1 MEGDIGDIVAGGE
14 PVDSVRFND
23 GVEIGVE
30 IDESDAFFHGAG
42 NAVDPAE
49 GRTDCNDGM
58 AGVAIGKGDET
69 IEGVISLGLG
79 KVVGD

>member
-30 IDESDAFFHGAG
+30 IDESDAFFHGA
-42 NAVDPAE
+42 
-49 GRTDCNDGM
+49 
-58 AGVAIGKGDET
+58 
-69 IEGVISLGLG
+69 
-79 KVVGD
+79 